1 MGNTIRR
8 RRAFGYGAITLCGP
22 AFNPVRLTRRFITP
36 AGPARTRTHAP
47 STPRAQRLAPVT
59 RARFGLIRFRSP
71 LLTEHPFLQV
81 LRCFTSLRTPRANA
95 VPAHDGRRVPPFG
108 NPRIKALL
116 AAPRGI
122 SQPQTS
128 FIGTVCQGIHHT
140 PLQATRTTHPGTAGN
155 RKPTAK
161 TPLATQIITQMITHT
176 KRSNTR
182 LRRVR
187 RNQQQKTPPKR
198 ASPARVHYPVLKP
211 PRTRTRAH
219 PPHQGTGDRHG
230 ARNTSHAKRRGV
242 AVREPKSMPAPL
254 LDAPHDRHARRP
266 TPLFHTSNPHTP
278 GTSGARGH
286 TPATRQWPEISVERR

>member
-161 TPLATQIITQMITHT
+161 TPLATQIITQMITH
-176 KRSNTR
+176 
-182 LRRVR
+182 
-187 RNQQQKTPPKR
+187 KTIKHQTPK
-198 ASPARVHYPVLKP
+198 SPAKSTAEDTPQKGVPCSRPLSSSQATTHRHAIAPAHGRP
-211 PRTRTRAH
+211 PGTTGIESRQAKSLGWRSGSPKAH
-219 PPHQGTGDRHG
+219 PYH
-230 ARNTSHAKRRGV
+230 
-242 AVREPKSMPAPL
+242 
-254 LDAPHDRHARRP
+254 
-266 TPLFHTSNPHTP
+266 P
-278 GTSGARGH
+278 GTHRTTGRAKPTTSS
-286 TPATRQWPEISVERR
+286 TPATPPPSHHATRGAHTVGRTSD

>member
-1 MGNTIRR
+1 MGDTIRR

-161 TPLATQIITQMITHT
+161 TPLATQIITQMITH
-176 KRSNTR
+176 
-182 LRRVR
+182 
-187 RNQQQKTPPKR
+187 KTIKHQTPK
-198 ASPARVHYPVLKP
+198 SPA
-211 PRTRTRAH
+211 
-219 PPHQGTGDRHG
+219 
-230 ARNTSHAKRRGV
+230 
-242 AVREPKSMPAPL
+242 KSTAE
-254 LDAPHDRHARRP
+254 D
-266 TPLFHTSNPHTP
+266 TP
-278 GTSGARGH
+278 GEP
-286 TPATRQWPEISVERR
+286 PAGL

>member
-128 FIGTVCQGIHHT
+128 FIGPVCQGIHHT
-140 PLQATRTTHPGTAGN
+140 PLQATHTTKVHGRKIPLANSQTTNHHTKNDHKTIETNNRVRFEINSKTKIQKPLFCSRPLSSSQATTHRHANQTGTRPAPRHDGHRIAPGK
-155 RKPTAK
+155 KP
-161 TPLATQIITQMITHT
+161 
-176 KRSNTR
+176 
-182 LRRVR
+182 
-187 RNQQQKTPPKR
+187 
-198 ASPARVHYPVLKP
+198 
-211 PRTRTRAH
+211 
-219 PPHQGTGDRHG
+219 
-230 ARNTSHAKRRGV
+230 GV
-242 AVREPKSMPAPL
+242 AIREPKSASIPPRHP
-254 LDAPHDRHARRP
+254 PHDRQGKANDV
-266 TPLFHTSNPHTP
+266 FHTSNPAAIAP
-278 GTSGARGH
+278 CDARGAH
-286 TPATRQWPEISVERR
+286 RRTNIRLNSP

>member
-81 LRCFTSLRTPRANA
+81 LRCFTSLRPPRANA

-161 TPLATQIITQMITHT
+161 TPLATQIITQMITH
-176 KRSNTR
+176 
-182 LRRVR
+182 
-187 RNQQQKTPPKR
+187 KTIKHQTPKSPAKSTAEDTPER

>member
-1 MGNTIRR
+1 M
-8 RRAFGYGAITLCGP
+8 
-22 AFNPVRLTRRFITP
+22 
-36 AGPARTRTHAP
+36 
-47 STPRAQRLAPVT
+47 
-59 RARFGLIRFRSP
+59 
-71 LLTEHPFLQV
+71 
-81 LRCFTSLRTPRANA
+81 
-95 VPAHDGRRVPPFG
+95 PAHDGRRVPPFG

-161 TPLATQIITQMITHT
+161 TPLATQIITQMITH
-176 KRSNTR
+176 
-182 LRRVR
+182 
-187 RNQQQKTPPKR
+187 KTIKHQTPKSPAKSTAEDTPKR
-198 ASPARVHYPVLKP
+198 APPARVHYPVLKP

-254 LDAPHDRHARRP
+254 PDAPHDRHARRP

>member
-1 MGNTIRR
+1 MGDTIRR
-8 RRAFGYGAITLCGP
+8 RRAFGYGAITLYGP

-161 TPLATQIITQMITHT
+161 TPLATQIITQMITH
-176 KRSNTR
+176 
-182 LRRVR
+182 
-187 RNQQQKTPPKR
+187 KTIKHQTPKSPAKSTAEDTPER

-278 GTSGARGH
+278 GTSGAGGTHRPPDSGLKS
-286 TPATRQWPEISVERR
+286 P

>member
-22 AFNPVRLTRRFITP
+22 AFNPARLTRRFITP

-161 TPLATQIITQMITHT
+161 TPLATQIITQMITH
-176 KRSNTR
+176 
-182 LRRVR
+182 
-187 RNQQQKTPPKR
+187 KTIKHQTPKSPAKSTAEDTPKR

-266 TPLFHTSNPHTP
+266 TPLFHTSNPRAP

>member
-1 MGNTIRR
+1 MGDTIRR

-22 AFNPVRLTRRFITP
+22 TFNPVRLTRRFITP

-161 TPLATQIITQMITHT
+161 TPLATQIITQMITHKT
-176 KRSNTR
+176 IKHQTPKSPAKSTAEDTPEKGVPCSRPLSSSQTTTHPHASPP
-182 LRRVR
+182 
-187 RNQQQKTPPKR
+187 TPPGDGR
-198 ASPARVHYPVLKP
+198 PARGTEHQPRQTARGGGPGTQKHARTTPGRTARPARPKADSTLPHQQP
-211 PRTRTRAH
+211 PRARHIRGKGAH
-219 PPHQGTGDRHG
+219 TGHQT
-230 ARNTSHAKRRGV
+230 V
-242 AVREPKSMPAPL
+242 A
-254 LDAPHDRHARRP
+254 
-266 TPLFHTSNPHTP
+266 
-278 GTSGARGH
+278 
-286 TPATRQWPEISVERR
+286 

>member
-1 MGNTIRR
+1 M
-8 RRAFGYGAITLCGP
+8 
-22 AFNPVRLTRRFITP
+22 ITP
-36 AGPARTRTHAP
+36 ASPVRGWAHAP
-47 STPRAQRLAPVT
+47 TTPVAQRLTAIT
-59 RARFGLIRFRSP
+59 RDRFSLLRFRSP
-71 LLTEHPFLQV
+71 LLTEYLLLQV
-81 LRCFTSLRTPRANA
+81 LRCFTSLRTPRSKT
-95 VPAHDGRRVPPFG
+95 VPAHDGQRVSPFG

-116 AAPRGI
+116 AAPRGL

-161 TPLATQIITQMITHT
+161 TPLATQIITQMITH
-176 KRSNTR
+176 
-182 LRRVR
+182 
-187 RNQQQKTPPKR
+187 KTIKHQTPKSPAKSTAEDTPKR

-266 TPLFHTSNPHTP
+266 TPLFHTSNPRAP

>member
-36 AGPARTRTHAP
+36 TGPARTRTHAP

-128 FIGTVCQGIHHT
+128 FIGPVCQGIHHT
-140 PLQATRTTHPGTAGN
+140 PLQATHTTKVHGRKIPLANSQTTNHHTKNDHKTIETNNRVRFEINSKTKIQKPLFCSRPLSSSQATTHRHAIAPAHGRPPGTTGIESRQAKSLGW
-155 RKPTAK
+155 RSGSPKAHPYHPAPTAR
-161 TPLATQIITQMITHT
+161 PAGQSQ
-176 KRSNTR
+176 RR
-182 LRRVR
+182 L
-187 RNQQQKTPPKR
+187 
-198 ASPARVHYPVLKP
+198 
-211 PRTRTRAH
+211 
-219 PPHQGTGDRHG
+219 PHQQPRRH
-230 ARNTSHAKRRGV
+230 RTMRRAG
-242 AVREPKSMPAPL
+242 RTPSDE
-254 LDAPHDRHARRP
+254 HP
-266 TPLFHTSNPHTP
+266 TEF
-278 GTSGARGH
+278 
-286 TPATRQWPEISVERR
+286 SVERR

>member
-1 MGNTIRR
+1 M
-8 RRAFGYGAITLCGP
+8 FHFP
-22 AFNPVRLTRRFITP
+22 AYPP
-36 AGPARTRTHAP
+36 Q
-47 STPRAQRLAPVT
+47 QR
-59 RARFGLIRFRSP
+59 
-71 LLTEHPFLQV
+71 
-81 LRCFTSLRTPRANA
+81 A

-161 TPLATQIITQMITHT
+161 TPLATQIITQMITH
-176 KRSNTR
+176 
-182 LRRVR
+182 
-187 RNQQQKTPPKR
+187 KTIKHQTPKSPAKSTAEDTPKR

-219 PPHQGTGDRHG
+219 PPPPGDGRPARGTEHQPRQTARGGGPGTQ
-230 ARNTSHAKRRGV
+230 K
-242 AVREPKSMPAPL
+242 
-254 LDAPHDRHARRP
+254 HAR
-266 TPLFHTSNPHTP
+266 TTP
-278 GTSGARGH
+278 GRTARPARPKADSTLPHQQPPRTRHIRGKGAHTGH
-286 TPATRQWPEISVERR
+286 QTVA

>member
-128 FIGTVCQGIHHT
+128 FIGPVCQGIHHT

-161 TPLATQIITQMITHT
+161 TPLATQIITQMITHKTIKHQTPKSPAKSTAEDTPQKGVPCSRPLSSSQTTTRHHPHPKPT
-176 KRSNTR
+176 KETR
-182 LRRVR
+182 LTMMGIEPHHRKPVGWRSGSPKAYPYHSRTSRRDI
-187 RNQQQKTPPKR
+187 Q
-198 ASPARVHYPVLKP
+198 
-211 PRTRTRAH
+211 AH
-219 PPHQGTGDRHG
+219 D
-230 ARNTSHAKRRGV
+230 
-242 AVREPKSMPAPL
+242 
-254 LDAPHDRHARRP
+254 
-266 TPLFHTSNPHTP
+266 LFHTSIPMRDR
-278 GTSGARGH
+278 GTIPRARGSH
-286 TPATRQWPEISVERR
+286 RTRNRVLKFSVERR

>member
-161 TPLATQIITQMITHT
+161 TPLATQIITQMITHKT
-176 KRSNTR
+176 IKHQTPKSPAKSTAEDTP
-182 LRRVR
+182 
-187 RNQQQKTPPKR
+187 QKGVPCSRPLSSSQTTTHPH
-198 ASPARVHYPVLKP
+198 ASPP
-211 PRTRTRAH
+211 T
-219 PPHQGTGDRHG
+219 HQGTGDRHG

-266 TPLFHTSNPHTP
+266 TPLFHTRNPHTP

>member
-1 MGNTIRR
+1 MGDTIRR

-81 LRCFTSLRTPRANA
+81 LRCFTSLRTPR
-95 VPAHDGRRVPPFG
+95 PTHDGRWVPPFG

-161 TPLATQIITQMITHT
+161 TPLATQIITQMITH
-176 KRSNTR
+176 
-182 LRRVR
+182 
-187 RNQQQKTPPKR
+187 KTIKHQTPKSPAKSTAEDTPKR

-266 TPLFHTSNPHTP
+266 TPLFHTSNPRAP

>member
-1 MGNTIRR
+1 MTAGGFPHSEILGSKPCWRLPEAYRSLKRPSSVLSAKASTIRP
-8 RRAFGYGAITLCGP
+8 CKQ
-22 AFNPVRLTRRFITP
+22 
-36 AGPARTRTHAP
+36 PARPIRERRETA
-47 STPRAQRLAPVT
+47 SPRQK
-59 RARFGLIRFRSP
+59 IRWQHKSSHKRS
-71 LLTEHPFLQV
+71 
-81 LRCFTSLRTPRANA
+81 
-95 VPAHDGRRVPPFG
+95 
-108 NPRIKALL
+108 
-116 AAPRGI
+116 
-122 SQPQTS
+122 
-128 FIGTVCQGIHHT
+128 
-140 PLQATRTTHPGTAGN
+140 
-155 RKPTAK
+155 
-161 TPLATQIITQMITHT
+161 HT

-266 TPLFHTSNPHTP
+266 TPLFHTSNPRAP